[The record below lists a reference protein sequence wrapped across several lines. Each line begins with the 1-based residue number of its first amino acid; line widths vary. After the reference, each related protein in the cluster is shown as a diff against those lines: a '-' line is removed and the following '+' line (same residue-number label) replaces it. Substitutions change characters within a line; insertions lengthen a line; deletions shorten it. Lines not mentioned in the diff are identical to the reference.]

1 MLAVLTMLALLAMLS
16 LLAMFAMLP
25 MLAMRPIAWISYQQ
39 MQVFSFR
46 PGNTI
51 DQHAHVLVDE
61 HDPTDAGI
69 EREEMVRQRQPSCDR
84 LHRR

>member
-1 MLAVLTMLALLAMLS
+1 MLAVLTMLALLAILS
-16 LLAMFAMLP
+16 LLAMFA
-25 MLAMRPIAWISYQQ
+25 

-61 HDPTDAGI
+61 HDPADAGI
-69 EREEMVRQRQPSCDR
+69 EREKVVRQRQPSCDR
-84 LHRR
+84 LHCR